1 MACAFSVFFQRN
13 STDLARFRWVECQF
27 RALSYCRSKRQ
38 LDKALVSLPQ
48 GLDETYKR
56 MLLNIQEVSVQ
67 DAKRILTLLCCAK
80 RPLTVAELID
90 ATAVELEDEPRL
102 NPDGRLPGE
111 DSIREVCPG
120 LVEFDVRRDGDTTVR
135 IAHFS
140 VQEYLESE
148 RIPADAAKFGVTRL
162 EANAEIASIC
172 LTYLLEP
179 ALLTE
184 PIEEYPLAPYAAET
198 WHDHFREGDKS
209 KYSVEKQ
216 VLRLFRTSGGEFQKW
231 VRTWNVDEP
240 HGYISR
246 NIPSPVYYASLLG
259 ISSVLTKLLC
269 ESSSTSIVSALSAE
283 ESFELVNARGGRYG
297 SALQA
302 ASARG
307 HEQVVKLLL
316 DNGVRGKSMTG
327 VLR

>member
-1 MACAFSVFFQRN
+1 MACEFSVFFQRN
-13 STDLARFRWVECQF
+13 SADLARFRWVECQF
-27 RALSYCRSKRQ
+27 RALSYCSSKRQ

-56 MLLNIQEVSVQ
+56 MLLNIDEVSVQ

-102 NPDGRLPGE
+102 NPDGRLLGE
-111 DSIREVCPG
+111 DAIRAVCPG
-120 LVEFDVRRDGDTTVR
+120 LVEFDVRRDEDTTVR

-184 PIEEYPLAPYAAET
+184 PIKEYPLHRTQPRLGMTIFAREIKVNILLRNKFFGYFGLLEAS
-198 WHDHFREGDKS
+198 FRNGSGLGMSTHPSHIFPEIF
-209 KYSVEKQ
+209 
-216 VLRLFRTSGGEFQKW
+216 RHLFTMPRFLGL
-231 VRTWNVDEP
+231 VR
-240 HGYISR
+240 
-246 NIPSPVYYASLLG
+246 
-259 ISSVLTKLLC
+259 
-269 ESSSTSIVSALSAE
+269 
-283 ESFELVNARGGRYG
+283 F
-297 SALQA
+297 
-302 ASARG
+302 
-307 HEQVVKLLL
+307 
-316 DNGVRGKSMTG
+316 
-327 VLR
+327 